1 MESTMEQDEMKM
13 GRKEGRGGKGE
24 EGREE
29 EEGRGRSEAA
39 ARLRQL
45 DAQKG
50 NIEGDVDVQ
59 YLGSR
64 SQEGTHN
71 ITD

>member
-13 GRKEGRGGKGE
+13 GRKEGREERGK
-24 EGREE
+24 REE
-29 EEGRGRSEAA
+29 KRKRKRKERGQRPPEAV
-39 ARLRQL
+39 RCPKR
-45 DAQKG
+45 KYRG
-50 NIEGDVDVQ
+50 WRRCSVSR
-59 YLGSR
+59 SR